1 MNIVFFGATGP
12 AGRLT
17 LTKLLAAGHVVTVY
31 AREPARFGIEHE
43 RLIAVRG
50 ELTDA
55 ALINQIMVGADAV
68 ISLLGPSRGSRGTPI
83 AEGMRVI
90 VKAMQ
95 AHGVRRIIATATPSA
110 IDPQDRP
117 HLGFALAVGAVKLL
131 GGSAHQEIVETA
143 NAIRTTRLDWT
154 VVRLPMLS
162 DRSNDQPVA
171 IGYIGDA
178 PIKLFWLSRERLAQF
193 VVEQL
198 EDRRWIMKS
207 PMVCNG

>member
-31 AREPARFGIEHE
+31 ARQPARLGIEHE
-43 RLIAVRG
+43 HLIAVRG

-55 ALINQIMVGADAV
+55 ALINQIMTGADAV
-68 ISLLGPSRGSRGTPI
+68 ISLLGPNRRSRGTPI
-83 AEGMRVI
+83 AQGMRVI
-90 VKAMQ
+90 VRAMQ

-117 HLGFALAVGAVKLL
+117 QLAFTLAVGAVKLL
-131 GGSAHQEIVETA
+131 AGSAHQEITETA

-154 VVRLPMLS
+154 VLRLPMLS
-162 DRSNDQPVA
+162 DRPNDRPVA
-171 IGYIGDA
+171 IGYIGD
-178 PIKLFWLSRERLAQF
+178 PQIKLLGMSRERLADF
-193 VVEQL
+193 VVGQL
-198 EDRRWIMKS
+198 DDRRWIMKS